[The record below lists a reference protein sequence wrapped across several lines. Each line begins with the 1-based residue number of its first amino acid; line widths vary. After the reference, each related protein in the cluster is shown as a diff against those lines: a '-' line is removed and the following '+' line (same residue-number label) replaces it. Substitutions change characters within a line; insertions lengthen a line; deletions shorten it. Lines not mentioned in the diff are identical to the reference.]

1 MSEKFNDS
9 LKDVEE
15 CLSVLEE
22 NLDIISD
29 KTKTKNESSLTILE
43 QCQSEVLLTV
53 ALNTLVWCK
62 RLLQTQETPIEDH
75 PVVAEI
81 ERTLGYIKK
90 VKIAHVA
97 HNPKTQ
103 LNVPAAKRVVKHYIA
118 ANTRAD
124 DSKKVKHN

>member
-22 NLDIISD
+22 NLDIMSD

-53 ALNTLVWCK
+53 ALNTLVWS
-62 RLLQTQETPIEDH
+62 LLQTQETPIEDH

-90 VKIAHVA
+90 
-97 HNPKTQ
+97 
-103 LNVPAAKRVVKHYIA
+103 
-118 ANTRAD
+118 
-124 DSKKVKHN
+124 SKSLM